1 MAHVKEPY
9 GLKGWVKLYTHGTD
23 AGGLRGFSPW
33 WLNRSPGRP
42 DWQATE
48 PEAMADHSGVLVA
61 KFVGIED
68 REAAFALKG
77 AEIAVSRSQFAASGD
92 NEYYW
97 ADLLGLS
104 VLNLQGD
111 VLGEVVD
118 LMDLG
123 PHQVLRVRH
132 VGGERLIPFVA
143 QYVDGVDLDLRVVR
157 VDWGLDY

>member
-23 AGGLRGFSPW
+23 AGGLRGFRIW
-33 WLNRSPGRP
+33 WLNRDPDRP
-42 DWQATE
+42 DWQAVE
-48 PEAMADHSGVLVA
+48 PQGTAEHGGVLVA
-61 KFVGIED
+61 KFAGTED
-68 REAAFALKG
+68 RETAFALKG
-77 AEIAVSRSQFAASGD
+77 AEIAVSRALFAPSND

-97 ADLLGLS
+97 ADLIGLEVS
-104 VLNLQGD
+104 NLQD
-111 VLGEVVD
+111 ESLGVVAD

-132 VGGERLIPFVA
+132 AGGERLIPFVA
-143 QYVDGVDLDLRVVR
+143 QYVENVDLEQRVVR